1 MIKKCPECG
10 IEKTEENTGYEKF
23 GINKQKEQ
31 KEKDLRDYFAA
42 MAMQGLI
49 IADVNALSSNSDISR
64 YSYEMA
70 DAMLKEREK

>member
-1 MIKKCPECG
+1 MKLSSEQ
-10 IEKTEENTGYEKF
+10 ENWLKF
-23 GINKQKEQ
+23 RINKQKEQ

-49 IADVNALSSNSDISR
+49 VADVNALSSNSDISR

>member
-1 MIKKCPECG
+1 MKEDYIYIDKSS
-10 IEKTEENTGYEKF
+10 IENPFSNDTSE
-23 GINKQKEQ
+23 IR
-31 KEKDLRDYFAA
+31 LRDHFAA

-49 IADVNALSSNSDISR
+49 VADVNALSSNSDISR

>member
-1 MIKKCPECG
+1 MKEDYIYIDKSS
-10 IEKTEENTGYEKF
+10 IENPFSNDTSE
-23 GINKQKEQ
+23 IR
-31 KEKDLRDYFAA
+31 LRDHFAA

-49 IADVNALSSNSDISR
+49 VADVNALSSNSDISL

>member
-1 MIKKCPECG
+1 MKDNFPWHESQAQLS
-10 IEKTEENTGYEKF
+10 EVAQAY
-23 GINKQKEQ
+23 KEVV
-31 KEKDLRDYFAA
+31 KRNDLRDYFAA

-49 IADVNALSSNSDISR
+49 VADVNALSSNSDISR